1 MVQIVG
7 LAPLYK
13 VGTKQKLFSVA
24 LSTDVRGRNNMHDA
38 CLWAWLGSCGLDR
51 SAHLIA
57 MHHPDIKS

>member
-13 VGTKQKLFSVA
+13 VGTKQILFSVA
-24 LSTDVRGRNNMHDA
+24 LSM
-38 CLWAWLGSCGLDR
+38 LWALLGLFGLDR

-57 MHHPDIKS
+57 MHHPDTKP